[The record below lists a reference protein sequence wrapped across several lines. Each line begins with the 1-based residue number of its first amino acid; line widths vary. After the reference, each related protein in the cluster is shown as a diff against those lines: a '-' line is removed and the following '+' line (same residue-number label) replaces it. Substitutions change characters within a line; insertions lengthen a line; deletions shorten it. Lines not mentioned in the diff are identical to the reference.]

1 MKKIVLTDEA
11 EQSITEYLDNGNAI
25 TFKFNYRPN
34 ALGWFLNFTYKELQR
49 NNIKLVAG
57 TCILKAFSNLIPID
71 LYVKTSS
78 VLEEPYLV
86 ESFSVGL
93 AELYLV
99 NPEERDAI
107 IDGTLEL

>member
-11 EQSITEYLDNGNAI
+11 EQSITEYLEDGEAI

-57 TCILKAFSNLIPID
+57 TSILRPFSNLLLID
-71 LYVKTSS
+71 LYVKTSV
-78 VLEEPYLV
+78 VLEAHYLV
-86 ESFSVGL
+86 ESFNVGL
-93 AELYLV
+93 TELYMIT
-99 NPEERDAI
+99 PEERDGI
-107 IDGTLEL
+107 ISGTLEL